1 MPSSSAQFTA
11 QMCPCPTPVF
21 FFFLFVCVCVC
32 VQVHFIRRVLG
43 RLPCSLLHLL
53 WKYFIGDVF
62 GRPPAPRSGLAWLI
76 IKCLSCQALQQHPN
90 LFWQPVLH
98 IHSQTSSTHTR
109 ERTSASTYNT
119 LSTDIRHDLCTQVLQ
134 TVYQSRS
141 LLGPGINALGR
152 GRMLSLWWA
161 S

>member
-1 MPSSSAQFTA
+1 MQLFDCINIMPSSSAQFTA
-11 QMCPCPTPVF
+11 QMCPCPTPGFF
-21 FFFLFVCVCVC
+21 FFFLYVCVC

-76 IKCLSCQALQQHPN
+76 IKCLSCQALRQHPN

-109 ERTSASTYNT
+109 VNAR
-119 LSTDIRHDLCTQVLQ
+119 RHPHITHFQQ
-134 TVYQSRS
+134 TFATICAHRSSRQSINHGVYW
-141 LLGPGINALGR
+141 GR
-152 GRMLSLWWA
+152 G
-161 S
+161 